1 MPKLPRPSLP
11 RLSDLRPEKLF
22 SAMQPTVF
30 LGSASL
36 VVGFVALGIGWPDA
50 AETVF
55 GNIQARILASF
66 GWFYVLG
73 ATAML
78 VFVLWL
84 LVSPYRH
91 IRLGGEE
98 AAPELSYLSWF
109 AMMFSAGMGTGLV
122 FWGVAEPV
130 MHWQD
135 PPLDIGDA
143 GGAVRE
149 ALRLSFFHWGLHP
162 WSIYI
167 VFGLS
172 IAYFHFRHGLPLA
185 PRSLL
190 YPLIGRHIHG
200 PIGHAIDILAT
211 VGTLFGVA
219 TSLGLGA
226 IQINAGMARLM
237 GLPRGEMTQVLIIA
251 VITVIA
257 TISVVSGVQHGI
269 RRLSQFN
276 VALAGVLMLF
286 VLIAGP
292 TVYVIEVFLSGVGAY
307 VQELVGTSLWLDA
320 REESAWQANWTLF
333 YWSWWIS
340 WSPFVGVFVARI
352 SRGRTVGEFILA
364 VLFVPVLITFL
375 WLSIFGG
382 TALHAEV
389 FGGAEITKVVDDDAS
404 AGLYVMLEQLPLA
417 SISSVLALLMVV
429 VFFVTSSDSGSLV
442 DDMVTSGGHPH
453 PPKAQRVFWA
463 VAEGTVAATLLL
475 AGGLQAL
482 RTASLTSGLPMT
494 AFLLV
499 ACWGLAKAL
508 RVDARTHGVPSRDS
522 LRARSAD
529 DPADAADG

>member
-1 MPKLPRPSLP
+1 MSLLPGAGL
-11 RLSDLRPEKLF
+11 KKVF

-30 LGSASL
+30 LGSAGL
-36 VVGFVALGIGWPDA
+36 ILAFVAVGIGWPEA
-50 AETVF
+50 AETIF
-55 GNIQARILASF
+55 GGIQSGILNNF
-66 GWFYVLG
+66 GWLYVLG
-73 ATAML
+73 ATTML

-91 IRLGGEE
+91 IRLGGED

-130 MHWQD
+130 MHWQS
-135 PPLDIGDA
+135 PPFAPGPDGDTA
-143 GGAVRE
+143 RE
-149 ALRLSFFHWGLHP
+149 ALRLSFFHWGFHP
-162 WSIYI
+162 WAGYI

-172 IAYFHFRHGLPLA
+172 IAYFHFRHELPLA

-200 PIGHAIDILAT
+200 PIGHAVDILAT

-226 IQINAGMARLM
+226 IQINAGLARLL
-237 GLPRGEMTQVLIIA
+237 GVPRADVVQVAIIA
-251 VITVIA
+251 VITVVA
-257 TISVVSGVQHGI
+257 TISVVSGVQRGI
-269 RRLSQFN
+269 RLLSRFN
-276 VALAGVLMLF
+276 VGLAGVLMLF
-286 VLIAGP
+286 VLVAGP
-292 TVYVIEVFLSGVGAY
+292 TVYLIEVFLSGTGAY
-307 VQELVGTSLWLDA
+307 LQQLVGTSLWLDLRA
-320 REESAWQANWTLF
+320 GSDWQADWTLF

-375 WLSIFGG
+375 WLSVFGG
-382 TALHAEV
+382 TALHAEL
-389 FGGAEITKVVDDDAS
+389 FGAGGITSVVSEDAS
-404 AGLYVMLEQLPLA
+404 AGLYAMLDQLPFA
-417 SISSVLALLMVV
+417 SITSVLALLMVV

-442 DDMVTSGGHPH
+442 ADMVTSGGHPH

-494 AFLLV
+494 VFLLV

-508 RVDARTHGVPSRDS
+508 RVDARTHGVPSRSS
-522 LRARSAD
+522 LRRQSAD
-529 DPADAADG
+529 TPDDAGARGA

>member
-1 MPKLPRPSLP
+1 MSLLR
-11 RLSDLRPEKLF
+11 RLRDELKKGLPEKLF

-30 LGSASL
+30 LGSAGL
-36 VVGFVALGIGWPDA
+36 VLAFVGLGIGWPDA

-55 GNIQARILASF
+55 GGIQSGILANF

-78 VFVLWL
+78 IFVLWL

-91 IRLGGEE
+91 IRLGGEN
-98 AAPELSYLSWF
+98 AAPELSYPSWF

-122 FWGVAEPV
+122 FWGVAEPM

-135 PPLDIGDA
+135 PPFAPGPDGDT
-143 GGAVRE
+143 VRE
-149 ALRLSFFHWGLHP
+149 ALRLSFFHWGFHP
-162 WSIYI
+162 WAVYI

-172 IAYFHFRHGLPLA
+172 IAYFHFRHDLPLA

-190 YPLIGRHIHG
+190 YPLIGRHIYG
-200 PIGHAIDILAT
+200 PIGHAVDILAT

-226 IQINAGMARLM
+226 IQINAGLTRL
-237 GLPRGEMTQVLIIA
+237 LDWPRGEGVQVGIIA
-251 VITVIA
+251 VITLVA

-269 RRLSQFN
+269 RLLSRFN
-276 VALAGVLMLF
+276 VGLAGVLMAF
-286 VLIAGP
+286 VLVAGP
-292 TVYVIEVFLSGVGAY
+292 TVYLLEVFLSGTGAY
-307 VQELVGTSLWLDA
+307 LQQLVGTSLWLDL
-320 REESAWQANWTLF
+320 RPDSDWQANWTLF

-352 SRGRTVGEFILA
+352 SRGRTIGEFILA

-375 WLSIFGG
+375 WLSVFGG
-382 TALHAEV
+382 TALHAEMT
-389 FGGAEITKVVDDDAS
+389 GAAEITQVVDDDAS
-404 AGLYVMLEQLPLA
+404 AGLYAMLEQLPFA
-417 SISSVLALLMVV
+417 AFTSVLALLMVV

-453 PPKAQRVFWA
+453 PPKAQRIFWA

-499 ACWGLAKAL
+499 SCWGLAKAL
-508 RVDARTHGVPSRDS
+508 RVDSRTHGVPERDE
-522 LRARSAD
+522 LRRDAVDAD
-529 DPADAADG
+529 D